1 MSLDRGASLDM
12 VRPRAGHGDG
22 SSRSEAR
29 PINSYPPVILDR
41 DNWPMPHLF
50 SKLRMRD
57 IDFAN
62 RIGVSPM
69 CQYSSID
76 GYAND
81 WHFAHLAA
89 RAVGGA
95 ALVFTEAA
103 AVSPE
108 GRISPQDLGAWSER
122 HFEPLERIARFMASQ
137 GARAGI
143 QLAHA
148 GRKGSTYRPGA
159 GQGAVAESN
168 GGWRPV
174 APSAIAFGDT
184 YAKPDELTLDQI
196 KALHRAFAVAAQ
208 RAAAA
213 GFDVIEIHGA
223 HGYLIHEFLSPLS
236 NRRTDAY
243 GGSFENRTRFL
254 RECVATVRKVLPER
268 YPLFVRISSTDWVEG
283 GWDID
288 QSVELARLLLALG
301 VDLIDCSS
309 GGNVEK
315 AEIPVGPG
323 YQAPFAGRIRREAN
337 IATAAVGMIT
347 APAQADQIIRNDEAD
362 IVLLAREMLR
372 NPYWP
377 LHAAQEL
384 GQVAPWPTQYLRAT
398 PRDTP
403 ERASPTAPVE
413 RIKQTVAS

>member
-1 MSLDRGASLDM
+1 
-12 VRPRAGHGDG
+12 
-22 SSRSEAR
+22 
-29 PINSYPPVILDR
+29 
-41 DNWPMPHLF
+41 MPHLF

-57 IDFAN
+57 VDFAN

-69 CQYSSID
+69 CQYSSVD

-122 HFEPLERIARFMASQ
+122 HFEPLERIARFIDSQ
-137 GARAGI
+137 GARAGV

-159 GQGAVAESN
+159 GQGAIAEGA

-174 APSAIAFGDT
+174 APSAIAFSDT
-184 YAKPDELTLDQI
+184 YAKPDELTVDQL
-196 KALHRAFAVAAQ
+196 KSLQTAFAVAAE

-223 HGYLIHEFLSPLS
+223 HGYLIHEFLSPFR
-236 NRRTDAY
+236 NRRVDLY
-243 GGSFENRTRFL
+243 GGSFDNRTRFL
-254 RECVATVRKVLPER
+254 RECVAAVRRALPER
-268 YPLFVRISSTDWVEG
+268 CPLFVRISSTDWVEG

-301 VDLIDCSS
+301 VDVIDCSS
-309 GGNVEK
+309 GGNLEK
-315 AEIPVGPG
+315 AEIPIGPG
-323 YQAPFAGRIRREAN
+323 YQTPFAERIRREAN

-347 APAQADQIIRNDEAD
+347 APAQADQIIRDDQAD

-372 NPYWP
+372 DPYWP
-377 LHAAQEL
+377 VHAAQEL
-384 GQVAPWPTQYLRAT
+384 GQVAQWPRQYLRAA
-398 PRDTP
+398 PSG
-403 ERASPTAPVE
+403 ASE
-413 RIKQTVAS
+413 RIAASAPGDRVKQTVAS

>member
-1 MSLDRGASLDM
+1 
-12 VRPRAGHGDG
+12 
-22 SSRSEAR
+22 
-29 PINSYPPVILDR
+29 
-41 DNWPMPHLF
+41 MPHLF

-62 RIGVSPM
+62 RIVVSPM
-69 CQYSSID
+69 CQYSSVD

-103 AVSPE
+103 AVTPE
-108 GRISPQDLGAWSER
+108 GRISPQDLGVWSEK
-122 HFEPLERIARFMASQ
+122 HFEPLERIARFMENQ

-159 GQGAVAESN
+159 GQGAVAESA

-174 APSAIAFGDT
+174 APSATAFSDT
-184 YAKPDELTLDQI
+184 YAKPDELTIDEI
-196 KALHRAFAVAAQ
+196 KSLQRAFAVAAE

-213 GFDVIEIHGA
+213 GFEVIEIHAA

-236 NRRTDAY
+236 NRRVDAY

-254 RECVATVRKVLPER
+254 RECVEAVRDVLPER
-268 YPLFVRISSTDWVEG
+268 CPLFVRISATDWVEG

-288 QSVELARLLLALG
+288 QSVELARLLLSLG

-309 GGNVEK
+309 GGNLEK
-315 AEIPVGPG
+315 AEIPIGPG
-323 YQAPFAGRIRREAN
+323 YQTPFAERIRREAD

-347 APAQADQIIRNDEAD
+347 APAQADQIIRNDQAD
-362 IVLLAREMLR
+362 LVLLAREMLR
-372 NPYWP
+372 DPYWP
-377 LHAAQEL
+377 MHAAQEL
-384 GQVAPWPTQYLRAT
+384 EQIAPWPVQYLRAA
-398 PRDTP
+398 PRGTP
-403 ERASPTAPVE
+403 ERESAPVPRD
-413 RIKQTVAS
+413 RIKQAASA

>member
-1 MSLDRGASLDM
+1 
-12 VRPRAGHGDG
+12 
-22 SSRSEAR
+22 
-29 PINSYPPVILDR
+29 
-41 DNWPMPHLF
+41 MPHLF

-57 IDFAN
+57 VDFAN

-69 CQYSSID
+69 CQYSCVD

-81 WHFAHLAA
+81 WHFAHLAS

-103 AVSPE
+103 AVTPE
-108 GRISPQDLGAWSER
+108 GRISPQDLGAWSEK
-122 HFEPLERIARFMASQ
+122 HFEPLERIARFIDSQ

-159 GQGAVAESN
+159 GQGAIPETA
-168 GGWRPV
+168 GGWRPL
-174 APSAIAFGDT
+174 APSAIAFAES
-184 YAKPDELTLDQI
+184 YPRPDEMTVEEI
-196 KALHRAFAVAAQ
+196 KALQAAFAIAAE

-213 GFDVIEIHGA
+213 GFAVIEIHGA
-223 HGYLIHEFLSPLS
+223 HGYLIHEFLSPMS

-243 GGSFENRTRFL
+243 GGSFDNRTRFL
-254 RECVATVRKVLPER
+254 RECVAAVRRVLPER
-268 YPLFVRISSTDWVEG
+268 CPLFVRISATDWVEG
-283 GWDID
+283 GWDVD

-301 VDLIDCSS
+301 VDVIDCSS

-315 AEIPVGPG
+315 ADIPVGPG
-323 YQAPFAGRIRREAN
+323 YQTPFAERIRREAN

-347 APAQADQIIRNDEAD
+347 APVQADQIIRNDQAD

-372 NPYWP
+372 DPCWP

-384 GQVAPWPTQYLRAT
+384 GQIAPWPRQYLRAA
-398 PRDTP
+398 PSGAP
-403 ERASPTAPVE
+403 ERMAGSIPADRV
-413 RIKQTVAS
+413 RQAVAS

>member
-1 MSLDRGASLDM
+1 
-12 VRPRAGHGDG
+12 
-22 SSRSEAR
+22 
-29 PINSYPPVILDR
+29 
-41 DNWPMPHLF
+41 MPHLF

-57 IDFAN
+57 VDFAN

-69 CQYSSID
+69 CQYSSVD

-89 RAVGGA
+89 RAAGGA

-108 GRISPQDLGAWSER
+108 GRISPEDLGAWSEG
-122 HFEPLERIARFMASQ
+122 HFEPLERIARFIDSQ

-159 GQGAVAESN
+159 GQGAVLEAA

-174 APSAIAFGDT
+174 APSVVAFSDS
-184 YAKPDELTLDQI
+184 YAKPDELTVEGI
-196 KALHRAFAVAAQ
+196 KSTQTAFAIAAERAVAA
-208 RAAAA
+208 
-213 GFDVIEIHGA
+213 GFSVIEIHAA

-236 NRRTDAY
+236 NRRTDVY
-243 GGSFENRTRFL
+243 GGSFDNRTRFL
-254 RECVATVRKVLPER
+254 RECVAAIRRVLPER
-268 YPLFVRISSTDWVEG
+268 CPLFVRISSTDWVEG

-301 VDLIDCSS
+301 VDVIDCSS

-315 AEIPVGPG
+315 ADIPVGPG
-323 YQAPFAGRIRREAN
+323 YQTPFAERIRREAN

-347 APAQADQIIRNDEAD
+347 APAQADQIIRNDQAD

-372 NPYWP
+372 DPYWP

-384 GQVAPWPTQYLRAT
+384 GRIAPWPRQYLRAA
-398 PRDTP
+398 PSGTP
-403 ERASPTAPVE
+403 ERISTSAIADRV
-413 RIKQTVAS
+413 KQTVGS

>member
-1 MSLDRGASLDM
+1 
-12 VRPRAGHGDG
+12 
-22 SSRSEAR
+22 
-29 PINSYPPVILDR
+29 
-41 DNWPMPHLF
+41 MPHLF

-57 IDFAN
+57 VDFAN

-69 CQYSSID
+69 CQYSSVD

-95 ALVFTEAA
+95 GLVFTEAA
-103 AVSPE
+103 AVTPD

-122 HFEPLERIARFMASQ
+122 HFEPLERIARFIDSQ

-148 GRKGSTYRPGA
+148 GRKGSAYRPGA
-159 GQGAVAESN
+159 GQGVVPETA

-174 APSAIAFGDT
+174 APSAIAFSDS
-184 YAKPDELTLDQI
+184 YAKPDELTVDQI
-196 KALHRAFAVAAQ
+196 KAVQTAFAIAAERAVAA
-208 RAAAA
+208 
-213 GFDVIEIHGA
+213 GFAVIEIHGA

-243 GGSFENRTRFL
+243 GGSFDNRTRFI
-254 RECVATVRKVLPER
+254 RECVAAVRRVLPER
-268 YPLFVRISSTDWVEG
+268 CPLFVRISSTDWVEG

-301 VDLIDCSS
+301 VDVIDCSS

-315 AEIPVGPG
+315 ADIPMGPG
-323 YQAPFAGRIRREAN
+323 YQTPFAERIRREAN
-337 IATAAVGMIT
+337 IATAAVGMIS
-347 APAQADQIIRNDEAD
+347 APAQADQIIRNDQAD

-372 NPYWP
+372 DPYWP

-384 GQVAPWPTQYLRAT
+384 EQIAPWPEQYLRAAPRGT
-398 PRDTP
+398 PKREAEP
-403 ERASPTAPVE
+403 VPRVRSKQAASA
-413 RIKQTVAS
+413 